1 MTPIEFLYRGAR
13 RDPHAVAV
21 AFHGETLTYRQL
33 VRQVDALAHALCAID
48 PTPQSRVGICGFNT
62 PEHLVALLATLAAG
76 KSWVALNPM
85 NGKAEL
91 DSFIAATHPSIIV
104 ADQDCLDRFT
114 PGEAKV
120 VLGRPT
126 GTPRDGDSQLHDLI
140 GRHDGESLPHPDLAP
155 DDLIAIKFTGGSTGK
170 PKGVMQTVRVWNTVI
185 ANQLLCVGFDAT
197 TRHLI
202 ASPITH
208 GSGTYVLPTLSQGGQ
223 LVLIERARA
232 ADVLAA
238 FEQGVTGSFLPP
250 TVIYNL
256 LAEPGVAERRYPG
269 LKHLIYAGAPMRVDQ
284 IRAARRVFG
293 PVLETTFGQTEAP
306 QIISF
311 QRAADFDD
319 DANLESVGRP
329 APLNRV
335 EIMDSDG
342 RILPPDTEG
351 EIVVKGDIVMKGYW
365 DLPEET
371 AKTIVNGW
379 LHTGDVGMIDERGY
393 LFIKGRRREVIISGG
408 FNVYPADVEGA
419 LGRHPSVKECVAF
432 GVEDEKW
439 GERVEAAIELH
450 DGAPAD
456 MAALS
461 AFVRE
466 QLGPIKTPKAIH
478 AVAALPRSAVGKVL
492 RGEAKAMIH
501 GAAAR

>member
-13 RDPHAVAV
+13 CDPDAVAV
-21 AFHGETLTYRQL
+21 EFHGETLTHAELIR
-33 VRQVDALAHALCAID
+33 RVDALAAAFHALD
-48 PTPQSRVGICGFNT
+48 PTPQSRVGVCGFNT
-62 PEHLVALLATLAAG
+62 PEHLIALLATLAAG
-76 KSWVALNPM
+76 KVWVALNPM
-85 NGKAEL
+85 NGRAEL

-114 PGEAKV
+114 PGEARL
-120 VLGRPT
+120 VLGRSNGAP
-126 GTPRDGDSQLHDLI
+126 GDGDERLHDLI
-140 GRHDGESLPHPDLAP
+140 ARHDGSGAFHPDLGP
-155 DDLIAIKFTGGSTGK
+155 DDLIALKFTGGSTGK

-185 ANQLLCVGFDAT
+185 ANQLLCVGFDRT

-208 GSGTYVLPTLSQGGQ
+208 GSGTYVLPTLSQGGR

-232 ADVLAA
+232 ADVLDA
-238 FEQGVTGSFLPP
+238 FEKGASGSFLPP
-250 TVIYNL
+250 TVIYNM
-256 LAEPGVAERRYPG
+256 LAEPGVAERRYPA

-284 IRAARRVFG
+284 IRAARRAFG

-311 QRAADFDD
+311 QRAAEFGD
-319 DANLESVGRP
+319 DANLESVGRA

-335 EIMDSDG
+335 EIMDADG
-342 RILPPDTEG
+342 RIQPPEAEG
-351 EIVVKGDIVMKGYW
+351 EIVVKGDIVMKGYL

-371 AKTIVNGW
+371 AKTIVDGW
-379 LHTGDVGMIDERGY
+379 LHTGDVGVIDSRGY

-419 LGRHPSVKECVAF
+419 LGRHPAVKECVAF
-432 GVEDEKW
+432 GVEDTKW
-439 GERVEAAIELH
+439 GERVEVAVELH
-450 DGAPAD
+450 EGAAADAPA
-456 MAALS
+456 LT

-466 QLGPIKTPKAIH
+466 FLGPIKTPKAIH
-478 AVAALPRSAVGKVL
+478 FTATLPRSAVGKVL
-492 RGEAKAMIH
+492 RGETKAMIH
-501 GAAAR
+501 GRAAR

>member
-13 RDPHAVAV
+13 RDPQAVAIG
-21 AFHGETLTYRQL
+21 FHAETLTYAEL
-33 VRQVDALAHALCAID
+33 VRRVDAVAAAFRAID
-48 PTPQSRVGICGFNT
+48 PTPQSRVGVCGFNT
-62 PEHLVALLATLAAG
+62 PEHLIALLATLAAG
-76 KSWVALNPM
+76 KVWVALNPM
-85 NGKAEL
+85 NGRAEL
-91 DSFIAATHPSIIV
+91 DSFIAATRPSIIV

-120 VLGRPT
+120 ILGRASGAPQ
-126 GTPRDGDSQLHDLI
+126 DGDARLHALI
-140 GRHDGESLPHPDLAP
+140 ARHDGEALPRPDLAP
-155 DDLIAIKFTGGSTGK
+155 DDLIALKFTGGSTGK

-185 ANQLLCVGFDAT
+185 ANQLLCVGFDSS

-208 GSGTYVLPTLSQGGQ
+208 GSGTYVLPTLSQGGR
-223 LVLIERARA
+223 LELIERARA
-232 ADVLAA
+232 ADVLDA
-238 FEQGVTGSFLPP
+238 FERGATGSFLPP

-256 LAEPGVAERRYPG
+256 LAEPGVTERRYPG

-293 PVLETTFGQTEAP
+293 PVLETTFGQTESP

-311 QRAADFDD
+311 QRAEDFGD
-319 DANLESVGRP
+319 DANLESVGRA

-335 EIMDSDG
+335 EIMDPEG
-342 RILPPDTEG
+342 RVLPPDTEG
-351 EIVVKGDIVMKGYW
+351 EIVVKGDIVMKGYL
-365 DLPEET
+365 DLAEET
-371 AKTIVNGW
+371 AKTIVDGW
-379 LHTGDVGMIDERGY
+379 LHTGDMGVIDGRGH

-478 AVAALPRSAVGKVL
+478 AVTALPRSAVGKVL

-501 GAAAR
+501 GAPAR